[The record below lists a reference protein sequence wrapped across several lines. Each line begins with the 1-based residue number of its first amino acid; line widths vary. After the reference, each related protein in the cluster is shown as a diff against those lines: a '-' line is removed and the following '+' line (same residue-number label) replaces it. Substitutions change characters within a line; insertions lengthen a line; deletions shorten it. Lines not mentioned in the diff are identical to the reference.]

1 MILYDELTKITRE
14 YEPDEAYK
22 LVLSI
27 KDPWENLDSI
37 IDFVRRWN
45 KRVPIG
51 KNKDEIKKVVLSLQ
65 DKFSAFKNTYI
76 ENFEFTQESDNLIRN
91 IFDDLSRTVLKYT
104 GTSKLMHGIN
114 PKLFFMWDKGIC
126 IHYGV
131 YPNSAGYV
139 NFMKLMRNEIKEL
152 LKEHSKEEI
161 LKNTNRTLPKLI
173 DEYNWEHFRTSKSK

>member
-1 MILYDELTKITRE
+1 MIQFDELIKITRE
-14 YEPDEAYK
+14 YKLDDAYK
-22 LVLSI
+22 SVLSI
-27 KDPWENLDSI
+27 EDPWKNLDSI

-51 KNKDEIKKVVLSLQ
+51 KNKDEIKNVILSLQ
-65 DKFSAFKNTYI
+65 DKFSAFKNASI
-76 ENFEFTQESDNLIRN
+76 ENFEFANESDNLISI
-91 IFDDLSRTVLKYT
+91 IFDDLSRTVLKST

-152 LKEHSKEEI
+152 LKGHSKEEI

-173 DEYNWEHFRTSKSK
+173 DEYNWEHFRTSKLK